1 MIQHTKI
8 TQSVITQYWTAST
21 QSAVRL
27 AVAVLAIAYILYLL
41 SQITW
46 QIIPE
51 PKAPS
56 TVRATAPSS
65 VTVSN
70 NSNNKNINILLSQ
83 KIFGDKAAE
92 PNVVEQDVTDAPET
106 KLNLT
111 LNGVVASTEKN
122 SGAAIISRG
131 NNQATYG
138 IGDKID
144 GTQATLHQVF
154 ADRVI
159 LSNRGSKETLMLDG
173 LDFVKASEAQVIQSK
188 PVIEEVPSIPTLDQ
202 DMVAKLRK
210 DPTQFADFIAI
221 NPARINDEIVGYRV
235 SPGRQPEFFA
245 RAGLKAGDV
254 IIGLNG
260 LDLTLPRE
268 AMRAMQSLK
277 TSDTLALTILR
288 NGNTQSL
295 TLTLPGQ

>member
-1 MIQHTKI
+1 MTQHTGI
-8 TQSVITQYWTAST
+8 IQNLSSRFWTAST
-21 QSAVRL
+21 QNAVRL
-27 AVAVLAIAYILYLL
+27 TVAVLAVAYILYIL

-46 QIIPE
+46 RIIPE
-51 PKAPS
+51 PQTPS
-56 TVRATAPSS
+56 TVQPAIQNS
-65 VTVSN
+65 VTISDNDDV
-70 NSNNKNINILLSQ
+70 KNINILLSQ
-83 KIFGDKAAE
+83 NIFGDRASTPK
-92 PNVVEQDVTDAPET
+92 VVEQDVTDAPET

-111 LNGVVASTEKN
+111 LNGVVASTEKDG
-122 SGAAIISRG
+122 GAAIISRG
-131 NNQATYG
+131 NSQATYG

-144 GTQATLHQVF
+144 GTQATLYQVF

-159 LSNRGSKETLMLDG
+159 ISNRGAKETLMLDG
-173 LDFVKASEAQVIQSK
+173 VDFVKASEAQIIQAE
-188 PVIEEVPSIPTLDQ
+188 PVIDEVSIQAELDQ
-202 DMVAKLRK
+202 DMVAKLRN

-221 NPARINDEIVGYRV
+221 NPERVDGEIVGYRV

-268 AMRAMQSLK
+268 AMRAMQTLK
-277 TSDTLALTILR
+277 ESDTLDLTILR
-288 NGNTQSL
+288 NGNIQSL

>member
-1 MIQHTKI
+1 MTQHTGI
-8 TQSVITQYWTAST
+8 TQSLSSRFWTAST
-21 QSAVRL
+21 QNAVRL
-27 AVAVLAIAYILYLL
+27 TVAVLAVAYILYIL

-51 PKAPS
+51 PQTPS
-56 TVRATAPSS
+56 TVQPAIQSS
-65 VTVSN
+65 VTISDNDDV
-70 NSNNKNINILLSQ
+70 KNINILLSQ
-83 KIFGDKAAE
+83 NIFGDRASTPK
-92 PNVVEQDVTDAPET
+92 VVEQDVTDAPET

-111 LNGVVASTEKN
+111 LNGVVASTEKDG
-122 SGAAIISRG
+122 GAAIISRG

-159 LSNRGSKETLMLDG
+159 ISNRGVKETLMLDG
-173 LDFVKASEAQVIQSK
+173 VDFVKASEAQIIQAE
-188 PVIEEVPSIPTLDQ
+188 PVIDEASIQAELDQ
-202 DMVAKLRK
+202 DMVAKLRN

-221 NPARINDEIVGYRV
+221 NPERVDGEIVGYRV

-268 AMRAMQSLK
+268 AMRAMQTLK
-277 TSDTLALTILR
+277 ESDTLDLTILR
-288 NGNTQSL
+288 NGNIQSL